1 MHFLNLETIWDLA
14 EATGKSLPTGGV
26 WSNWTSKLKVWSNQ
40 IAIVR
45 SLLYWNI
52 PARQSNS
59 SMYFPHHIN
68 LYINIIVKQTNILF
82 QHLVD
87 PVNFIVDRSILSLY
101 INCICSHSTNRHQQF
116 PPFKLAA
123 VNLRDPGVQNMYLNF
138 QGKGLN
144 IMGHLTRQ
152 INQFGIYKGQRFK
165 CKIDEQSTSTMRN
178 FSDL

>member
-1 MHFLNLETIWDLA
+1 MIHRIGWFCTNALNHPRTNSMQNQHHKNMHFLNLETIWDLA
-14 EATGKSLPTGGV
+14 EATGESLPTGGV

-87 PVNFIVDRSILSLY
+87 PINFIVDRSSLSLY
-101 INCICSHSTNRHQQF
+101 INCICSHSNWAVYIHNEEFFRSITFSGREWIQSKRN
-116 PPFKLAA
+116 PPFCRKERGREA
-123 VNLRDPGVQNMYLNF
+123 GTF
-138 QGKGLN
+138 
-144 IMGHLTRQ
+144 
-152 INQFGIYKGQRFK
+152 
-165 CKIDEQSTSTMRN
+165 
-178 FSDL
+178 